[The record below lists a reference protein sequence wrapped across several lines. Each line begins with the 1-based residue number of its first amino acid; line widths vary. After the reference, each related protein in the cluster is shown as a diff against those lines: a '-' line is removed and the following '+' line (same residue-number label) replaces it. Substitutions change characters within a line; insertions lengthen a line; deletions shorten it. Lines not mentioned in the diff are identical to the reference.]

1 MSQIKLHGCLQTVVD
16 DMLAIWPDELSMGK
30 AVHYYHGLEM
40 YENDN
45 QFMSSC
51 IWQIARFMW
60 RRDDWKFYDEMR
72 TKYNPSDGA
81 IFNLYKKA
89 FLKAYHGDPL
99 YVMRVYEWEDTCRT
113 MKEECAYQLAREQDI
128 TVEEA
133 RDILR
138 EVQYQINEAK
148 EVISDY
154 EKLLDVC
161 YDIFYEYTHM
171 SVNIWLKFFVD

>member
-1 MSQIKLHGCLQTVVD
+1 MGNIKLHDCIETVAN
-16 DMLAIWPDELSMGK
+16 DMLAIWPDEVQMGR
-30 AVHYYHGLEM
+30 AVHYFHNVGM

-72 TKYNPSDGA
+72 EKYNPSDSA

-89 FLKAYHGDPL
+89 FLRAYHGDPM
-99 YVMRVYEWEDTCRT
+99 YVMAIYEWEDTCRT

-128 TVEEA
+128 TIEEA

-138 EVQYQINEAK
+138 EVQYKIAEAK
-148 EVISDY
+148 ELIDDPD
-154 EKLLDVC
+154 ELLDVC
-161 YDIFYEYTHM
+161 YDIFYDYTRI
-171 SVNIWLKFFVD
+171 SVNIWLKFFM